1 MAARILR
8 GVIGADLGGT
18 KLRIVRFDGDTREV
32 RILPTGPGLRP
43 ADIEAA
49 LPDTAA
55 LGLAVPGLVED
66 GAIVACNVLPG
77 IVGWRPRVGT
87 LLNDAQAAL
96 VADMEDPPAGT
107 TAAIV
112 MAGTAIGAAI
122 AIDGRS
128 YGGAHGFAGEL
139 GYMPMDGGTLDDKAG
154 GAAILRACGCD
165 APALAARLAA
175 GDGAAIA
182 AVRDAGAAL
191 GAGLATLANLIDP
204 ARVTLAG
211 GTCAW
216 PGYVDAARAA
226 FAEFTLAPIAARC
239 ELRLSPWGAD
249 IVARGAAISAET
261 RTTR

>member
-18 KLRIVRFDGDTREV
+18 KLRIVRFDGDTRQV
-32 RILPTGPGLRP
+32 RVLPTGPGLRP

-49 LPDTAA
+49 LPDMAA

-175 GDGAAIA
+175 GDGAAMA

-226 FAEFTLAPIAARC
+226 FAEFTLGPIAARC